1 MISWR
6 DLLEMYESSDRA
18 DLTVLDTHHTIS
30 GTIAALTIEHRLVV
44 IRVEVEY
51 FFSNGAEKDSCD
63 ETLQIVLPELMH
75 RPVESTSHAFWIL
88 DTGGLGTIEIVLHGC
103 RQAQADQTPPIVQQ
117 LTRGWAHV
125 LSDKPDDPGRDP
137 RP

>member
-30 GTIAALTIEHRLVV
+30 GTIVSLTVDKGHVV
-44 IRVEVEY
+44 VQVRVEYHLSDDV
-51 FFSNGAEKDSCD
+51 EKDSFGQV
-63 ETLQIVLPELMH
+63 LQVVLPELMH
-75 RPVESTSHAFWIL
+75 RPVEITSHTFWIL

-125 LSDKPDDPGRDP
+125 LSDKPDDPARDP